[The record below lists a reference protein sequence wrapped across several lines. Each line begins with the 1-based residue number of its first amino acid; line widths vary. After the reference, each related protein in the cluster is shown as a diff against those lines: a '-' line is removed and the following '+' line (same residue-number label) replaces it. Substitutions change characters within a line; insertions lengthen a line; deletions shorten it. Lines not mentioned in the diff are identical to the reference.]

1 MFGVTKQAYYKH
13 GDHLL
18 TYGILSSFVVRW
30 VRDYR
35 EFHPGVGG
43 EKLWYAYKAYF
54 GDGYRVGRDAFLDIL
69 RLHGLL
75 LRKRTRRC
83 RTTDSTHCYPLY
95 PNLIEEVVPLRV
107 NQIWVVDITYIKL
120 SDGGFCFLS
129 LVTDAYSRQIKGWS
143 LGPDLTTRYP
153 LEALRQAYDTLPDGF
168 SQSLIHHSDRGS
180 QYASYEYTGLLTS
193 RKTLIS
199 MTQNG
204 DPKENAI
211 AERVNGILKRE
222 YLLPAYP
229 SPEQAG
235 QAVGQAV
242 EHYNGKRLHR
252 SLDMLTPDQAA
263 GKTGE
268 IKKRWRSPKDKYRTG
283 AMVST

>member
-1 MFGVTKQAYYKH
+1 M
-13 GDHLL
+13 L
-18 TYGILSSFVVRW
+18 TYEVLSSFVVRW
-30 VRDYR
+30 VKEYR

-54 GDGYRVGRDAFLDIL
+54 GEEYRVGRDTFMDIL

-83 RTTDSTHCYPLY
+83 RTTDSGHSYPLY
-95 PNLIEEVVPLRV
+95 PNLIEDKTPVRANE
-107 NQIWVVDITYIKL
+107 IWVSDITYIRL

-153 LEALRQAYDTLPDGF
+153 LEALRMAYGTQGDGF
-168 SQSLIHHSDRGS
+168 DESLIHHSDRGS
-180 QYASYEYTGLLTS
+180 QYASYEYIGLLKS
-193 RKTLIS
+193 RGTLIS

-222 YLLPAYP
+222 YLLPDYP
-229 SPEQAG
+229 AKEEAG
-235 QAVGQAV
+235 HAIKQAV
-242 EHYNGKRLHR
+242 EHYNSKRLHR

-263 GKTGE
+263 QRTGE
-268 IKKRWRSPKDKYRTG
+268 IRKRWRSPKDKYRTRV
-283 AMVST
+283 AVSI